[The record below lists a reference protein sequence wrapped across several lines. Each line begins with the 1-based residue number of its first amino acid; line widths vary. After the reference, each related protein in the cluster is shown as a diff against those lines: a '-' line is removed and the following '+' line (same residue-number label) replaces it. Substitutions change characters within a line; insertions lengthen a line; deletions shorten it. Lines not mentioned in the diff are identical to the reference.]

1 MGEEETLVGK
11 KVVAVTMPQIVLKL
25 SINDFLGSCHYSDS
39 CVIVESMISIGIFWL
54 ISLYNS

>member
-1 MGEEETLVGK
+1 MGK